1 MHDVKEL
8 PIKKI
13 LGSVQESLR
22 LAVALR
28 ADHHVVQPFMLPH
41 LGVAEVIR
49 GNTAGGLD
57 HGIALVLGKVHTVF
71 ADGYVLCLHKAIAM
85 VGGAGVRHVQLAVL
99 LDGAAREAS
108 ALGVVVVWLAGRQRH
123 RQLGPVQQVVADRM
137 APMHLSP
144 EPAIRVE
151 LVEEMVLAP
160 VIDQTIGVVD
170 PAARPHKMIGLAHTG
185 LCYLG
190 GVFGDIGRGRIDGL
204 LHGLCC
210 HGNSP
215 WSLNG

>member
-1 MHDVKEL
+1 MYATYSL
-8 PIKKI
+8 PSFSMALPEKHPPWGWSSYGS
-13 LGSVQESLR
+13 LGANAIGNWVQCSRSSL
-22 LAVALR
+22 
-28 ADHHVVQPFMLPH
+28 
-41 LGVAEVIR
+41 
-49 GNTAGGLD
+49 TAWPQC
-57 HGIALVLGKVHTVF
+57 IF
-71 ADGYVLCLHKAIAM
+71 P
-85 VGGAGVRHVQLAVL
+85 QN
-99 LDGAAREAS
+99 
-108 ALGVVVVWLAGRQRH
+108 
-123 RQLGPVQQVVADRM
+123 
-137 APMHLSP
+137 
-144 EPAIRVE
+144 PAIRVE

-210 HGNSP
+210 HGNS